1 VPAKTGGYVGVS
13 LARSLPRRAV
23 CGAVRLKFAV
33 SQTMLEATDSL
44 PCRYGARVVVGQTK
58 IRGGAF
64 HGTPHQFMLTVLAV
78 GVGFAAIRDCGCSDW
93 SVRGAAIR
101 LEQAVFFS

>member
-64 HGTPHQFMLTVLAV
+64 HGTPHQFMLTVLSV
-78 GVGFAAIRDCGCSDW
+78 GVGFAAIAIVVLRLVGTR
-93 SVRGAAIR
+93 RGDKT
-101 LEQAVFFS
+101 